1 MKRILNLLLV
11 CLAVVA
17 ASFVTSCKPEP
28 VKVSTVTITPAS
40 LSLKIGETAVLT
52 ASVAPEGA
60 EYSTVE
66 WSSGNESVATV
77 APDGTVTAVA
87 SGEAVITAVAG
98 GISGT
103 CTVAVEIPYEGHLA
117 FVEGNGDVSSLV
129 MTLGK
134 EPVTKVVTF
143 KYTLNNAAKENM
155 TFGFKV
161 DESRVSAYNS
171 AYSAEATMLPES
183 AYELSA
189 SGFTLPSGA
198 SESSEVTLTVKS
210 EGLETGSYVLPLV
223 ADGAEANETALV
235 KYVALTIREA
245 FSAPEG
251 ANLDEKQ
258 HNWILYLNT
267 EEYDPRLVTDYII
280 VYQNLM
286 AGPDAVPSYF
296 GIGGIVNLRKATIGF
311 DSAVGR
317 AVLTLG
323 ADLNYVLENRMTYIM
338 PVQDTGRKVCMCIEG
353 GESGVGFCNLT
364 DEQIDDFVAQ
374 VAETIE
380 EYGLDGVNLWDRN
393 SGYGAAGTPE
403 VNTTSYPKL
412 IKSLREALGTEKL
425 LTVVDYEEPTA
436 TFYDTAKTGGI
447 SVGEHIDY
455 AWHGYNAET
464 ERIQIVDPWN
474 QEHPSVSKTH
484 PRQPFAGL
492 DKTKYGVYNLPFHPM
507 NFSIDE
513 KNIANDEGIA
523 YFSVWPNRII
533 VTDDIITHIQGIYEG
548 AESELIMFPYGI
560 EVMATLNFDLMNYL
574 FWGHNLT
581 ALPDGSLGYNKWLKD
596 W

>member
-183 AYELSA
+183 AYKLSA

-210 EGLETGSYVLPLV
+210 EGLETGSYVLPLI
-223 ADGAEANETALV
+223 ADKAEANDTDLV
-235 KYVALTIREA
+235 KYVAVTVREA

-251 ANLDEKQ
+251 ANLDEQ
-258 HNWILYLNT
+258 HHNWIFYLNT

-280 VYQNLM
+280 IKNSI
-286 AGPDAVPSYF
+286 DPSVSATYF

-323 ADLNYVLENRMTYIM
+323 TDLNYVLENRMTYVM
-338 PVQDTGRKVCMCIEG
+338 PVQDTGRKVCICIEG
-353 GESGVGFCNLT
+353 GETGVGFCNLT
-364 DEQIDDFVAQ
+364 DEQIADFVGQ
-374 VAETIE
+374 VADVVDK
-380 EYGLDGVNLWDRN
+380 YGLDGVNLYDRN
-393 SGYGAAGTPE
+393 SGYGISGSPE

-412 IKSLREALGTEKL
+412 IKSLREKLGDNKI

-436 TFYDTAKTGGI
+436 SFHDTEATGGI
-447 SVGEHIDY
+447 AVGEYIDY
-455 AWHGYNAET
+455 AWHGYNSNAE
-464 ERIQIVDPWN
+464 RYQIVDPWN
-474 QEHPSVSKTH
+474 QELPSVSKTYL
-484 PRQPFAGL
+484 RQPIAGL
-492 DKTKYGVYNLPFHPM
+492 DKTKYGVFNLPFHPLS
-507 NFSIDE
+507 FSVDE
-513 KNIANDEGIA
+513 QNKQMDEWIA
-523 YFSVWPNRII
+523 YLPNWENRIV
-533 VTDDIITHIQGIYEG
+533 VTADIITHIQGILEG
-548 AESELIMFPYGI
+548 AETNLFMSAYG
-560 EVMATLNFDLMNYL
+560 VLAMGLMDFDMMNYA
-574 FWGHNLT
+574 FYQHNLT
-581 ALPDGSLGYNKWLKD
+581 LLPDGSTNYGKWKKD